1 MQISIPW
8 LKEFVP
14 IEESPEQLSSMLTML
29 GLEVEET
36 ANKSALKDLIVGT
49 VLSKRQH
56 PNADNLCLCEI
67 NDGQNIYPVVC
78 GAPNVDKGQ
87 KIVFAPIGSELPGG
101 LKIGKVKIR
110 GEVSLGMICSE
121 KELGLSENHKGIMV
135 LSPSAETGLLF
146 SDYLRQTQSILDLDL
161 TPNRSDCFSHLG
173 VARDISVKT
182 GRILRKVNTE
192 PRKYH
197 KNEARDLISIEIDDL
212 LACPRYTAG
221 IVKNVKVG
229 PSPPWLSEKLE
240 SIGQRSINNIV
251 DISNYVMQEM
261 GQPTHIFDFDK
272 IDTGKIQ
279 IRMARQ
285 DESIITLDNLER
297 KPAKNHLLIT
307 NGSKALALAGL
318 MGGLDS
324 AVNSETSTVLVESA
338 YFDPPTI
345 RRAAKSLGLSTD
357 ASKRFERG
365 ADPEGTL
372 TAFWRVLDLLEEIT
386 GGQWVPG
393 LIDEYPR
400 PLISS
405 PIILTKT
412 KIKRL
417 SGCDIN
423 NSFIEKTLTGL
434 GLKLNKTGAEEWS
447 CLTPS
452 FRPDLKREVDLIEEI
467 LRIYG
472 YSQVPS
478 KIHYSGIMENEKPD
492 PRHHL
497 LKIQDSLNGLGFS
510 QCLNNSLTSKSAV
523 EITEIPAVKV
533 MNPLTED
540 MTCLRTTLLEGLIK
554 TADYNIKNGNVNL
567 RLYEWGNVFTRKKPG
582 LAGIRQQGLISGIM
596 HGEFQSRSVHNTQPV
611 ETDFFILKG
620 SMEHLFDSLKIK
632 GLTIVSDNVPNPF
645 YSSTYSLS
653 VNNKLFGTCGKLSA
667 SFIKNLNF
675 ESGPLFAFELFLDL
689 LFIEMEVSPQYN
701 APNLFPKIERDL
713 NFVVDD
719 TLETGK
725 IVELI
730 RKNAHE
736 HKLLLSGGSDWHH
749 EGGRYNLG
757 EFFLNL
763 EQLEPLLERLSRT
776 AFAPTLPTQSSS

>member
-14 IEESPEQLSSMLTML
+14 IEESPEQLSSLLTMQ

-36 ANKSALKDLIVGT
+36 ANNSALKDLVVGI
-49 VLSKRQH
+49 VLSKKRH
-56 PNADNLCLCEI
+56 PNADNLSICDI

-78 GAPNVDKGQ
+78 GAPNVEKGQ
-87 KIVFAPIGSELPGG
+87 KIVFAPVGTELPGG
-101 LKIGKVKIR
+101 MKIGKVKIR

-121 KELGLSENHKGIMV
+121 KELGLSEDQRGIMV

-146 SDYLRQTQSILDLDL
+146 SKYLKLNQNILDLDL

-182 GRILRKVNTE
+182 GRILHNVNTK
-192 PRKYH
+192 PRKYGQ
-197 KNEARDLISIEIDDL
+197 NEAQKLISIHIDDT

-221 IVKNVKVG
+221 IVKNVTVG
-229 PSPPWLSEKLE
+229 PSPPWLAEKLE

-272 IDTGKIQ
+272 IGTGKIQ

-285 DESIITLDNLER
+285 DETIITLDNLER
-297 KPAKNHLLIT
+297 KPKKNHLLIT
-307 NGSKALALAGL
+307 NGPKALALAGI

-324 AVNSETSTVLVESA
+324 AVNSKTRTVLVESA

-345 RRAAKSLGLSTD
+345 RRAAKFLGLSTD

-405 PIILTKT
+405 PITLTKS

-417 SGCDIN
+417 SGCDIS
-423 NSFIEKTLTGL
+423 NSFIEKTLTDL
-434 GLKLNKTGAEEWS
+434 GLKLKKNGSEEWS
-447 CLTPS
+447 CTAPS
-452 FRPDLKREVDLIEEI
+452 FRPDLKREVDLIEEV

-472 YSQVPS
+472 FSQVPS
-478 KIHYSGIMENEKPD
+478 KVHYTGIMENERPD
-492 PRHHL
+492 PRGNL
-497 LKIQDSLNGLGFS
+497 LKIQNSLNGLGFS

-523 EITEIPAVKV
+523 ELTEIPAVKV

-540 MTCLRTTLLEGLIK
+540 MTRLRTTLLEGLIK
-554 TADYNIKNGNVNL
+554 TVDYNIKNGNENL
-567 RLYEWGNVFTRKKPG
+567 RLYEWGNVFTRKKP
-582 LAGIRQQGLISGIM
+582 
-596 HGEFQSRSVHNTQPV
+596 
-611 ETDFFILKG
+611 
-620 SMEHLFDSLKIK
+620 
-632 GLTIVSDNVPNPF
+632 
-645 YSSTYSLS
+645 
-653 VNNKLFGTCGKLSA
+653 
-667 SFIKNLNF
+667 
-675 ESGPLFAFELFLDL
+675 
-689 LFIEMEVSPQYN
+689 
-701 APNLFPKIERDL
+701 
-713 NFVVDD
+713 
-719 TLETGK
+719 
-725 IVELI
+725 
-730 RKNAHE
+730 
-736 HKLLLSGGSDWHH
+736 
-749 EGGRYNLG
+749 
-757 EFFLNL
+757 
-763 EQLEPLLERLSRT
+763 
-776 AFAPTLPTQSSS
+776 